1 MLNTND
7 DFSRFSRY
15 KYFRVTGLFVAC
27 GFLFVIGYALRAC
40 GSFGLYNDL
49 IVYILSVCLIAV
61 SPYVNR
67 PTVSTKDDLWL
78 TSSIYRPLLALANYH
93 IFGRMLYYVPHLS
106 LVQPSRVLSTFG
118 FLSLII
124 ETLNGLGA
132 SFTANPSG
140 DFLTLGQ
147 GIMKASLV
155 LQLLLVFCFLFLVI
169 HAHWSFSKAGVQGS
183 RGVRPLFIV
192 LYATE
197 ALMLARTIFR
207 AVEHFETEL
216 IDRGNINSLSDLPV
230 VVRYEWLYFI
240 FEATFMLLNM
250 CMWNIWHPRRYLPA
264 DISICLAADG
274 KTEVAAPSWQDSRS
288 RAAKIFDPFD
298 LRSLC
303 GSRKHYR
310 DVSDSG
316 IPLKNV

>member
-1 MLNTND
+1 M
-7 DFSRFSRY
+7 
-15 KYFRVTGLFVAC
+15 
-27 GFLFVIGYALRAC
+27 
-40 GSFGLYNDL
+40 YNDL
-49 IVYILSVCLIAV
+49 VIYVVSVCLIAV
-61 SPYVNR
+61 SPYVTR
-67 PTVSTKDDLWL
+67 ITTLKEDLWL
-78 TSSIYRPLLALANYH
+78 TLSIGRPLLALANYH
-93 IFGRMLYYVPHLS
+93 VFGRMLYYVPHLS
-106 LVQPSRVLSTFG
+106 LVQPNKVLSTFG

-132 SFTANPSG
+132 SFTANPEG
-140 DFLTLGQ
+140 DFLKLGQ

-155 LQLLLVFCFLFLVI
+155 LQLLLVFCFLFLVV

-183 RGVRPLFIV
+183 RGVRPLFLV

-197 ALMLARTIFR
+197 TLMLARTIFR
-207 AVEHFETEL
+207 ALEHFEVET
-216 IDRGNINSLSDLPV
+216 IDRGDMGDLSKLPA
-230 VVRYEWLYFI
+230 VVRYEWLYLI

-274 KTEVAAPSWQDSRS
+274 KTEVAAPTWHDSRS

-298 LRSLC
+298 LMSLC
-303 GSRKHYR
+303 RSSRKHYR

-316 IPLKNV
+316 VPLNNV